1 MKVRAYAI
9 GLAGIALIAIAAVAA
24 ARGAPSRQPSVP
36 VGGDA
41 VAHALVVGRDG
52 LQLKAKGISA
62 PLTPHLILILR
73 PTTASGFQCGKMF
86 LSQRFAATSGSTSW
100 PMKD

>member
-52 LQLKAKGISA
+52 LQLKAKGIKCT
-62 PLTPHLILILR
+62 LD
-73 PTTASGFQCGKMF
+73 ASPDPDFEAYDCVGFSM
-86 LSQRFAATSGSTSW
+86 
-100 PMKD
+100 